1 MNVEIDENWWKLQ
14 KLKIDEKCRYQKV
27 MKIDENGRNL
37 NWRNKIDENWWNQ
50 HKPKIDET

>member
-1 MNVEIDENWWKLQ
+1 MNVEIDENSWKLQ
-14 KLKIDEKCRYQKV
+14 KLNIEKCRYQKV

-37 NWRNKIDENWWNQ
+37 NWRNKVDINWWNQ